1 MTAACT
7 GDDAVFTAMEL
18 VLTVCLLQAN
28 GAGNGN
34 GAAANGNGARS
45 GNGSGSSPLPEED
58 STGVRRLLKLL
69 KVDSASD
76 FIWVKTYAPAQEL
89 VLSF

>member
-7 GDDAVFTAMEL
+7 GDDAVFTAMEP
-18 VLTVCLLQAN
+18 VLTVCCLQAN
-28 GAGNGN
+28 GNGN

-45 GNGSGSSPLPEED
+45 GNGSAGSPLPEED

-69 KVDSASD
+69 KVDLV
-76 FIWVKTYAPAQEL
+76 FIPIL
-89 VLSF
+89 GR